1 MTETV
6 VIAGMEVRVRRSSR
20 RRQVG
25 LTVERDGTLAA
36 SVPIELS
43 AVELN
48 RVVSGKMLWIH
59 DAVAQRDKLAT
70 PTHAKK
76 FVAGE
81 GFYYLGRKFRLRLL
95 RDTKSVPYEKELRLH
110 RGYFEIDANA
120 VRRGRELFVSWY
132 STRAHEW
139 IEARIEA
146 LHRRL
151 GVPSAQC
158 RVRDLG
164 YRWGSCSKTG
174 TINFHWRTILLP
186 PRVADYVLIHE
197 LCHLQEHNHGERF
210 WNLVR
215 RGDLEFEAKR
225 RWLYQ
230 NGPQFNL

>member
-6 VIAGMEVRVRRSSR
+6 VIDDIQVRVRRSGR

-36 SVPIELS
+36 AVPVALS
-43 AVELN
+43 TVDLN
-48 RVVSGKMLWIH
+48 RIVRGKMLWIH
-59 DAVAQRDKLAT
+59 DVLAQRDKLGT
-70 PTHAKK
+70 PAQAKK

-81 GFYYLGRKFRLRLL
+81 GFYYLGRKFQLRLL
-95 RDTKSVPYEKELRLH
+95 RGTKAVPRERELRLY
-110 RGYFEIDANA
+110 RGYFEIDADA
-120 VRRGRELFVSWY
+120 ARRGRELFVNWY
-132 STRAHEW
+132 STRTREW
-139 IEARIEA
+139 VEARMEA
-146 LHRRL
+146 LQRRL
-151 GVPSAQC
+151 GVPRAQC

-164 YRWGSCSKTG
+164 YRWGSCTKSG
-174 TINFHWRTILLP
+174 TINLHWRTILLP

-197 LCHLQEHNHGERF
+197 LCHLQELNHGERF